1 MEIISARGEEVEGP
15 LRKKTSPREPPPISK
30 PLSKKERTKT
40 SLPFVFLFPPLPSSS
55 LLFRG
60 SYKNNNNL
68 LNEKKPIILL
78 SSSSFFSSKG
88 PFVQQSDTSAFFFV
102 VGARGIA

>member
-40 SLPFVFLFPPLPSSS
+40 SLPFVFLFPPL
-55 LLFRG
+55 RG
-60 SYKNNNNL
+60 IQPTIIIYV
-68 LNEKKPIILL
+68 NEKKPIIILL
-78 SSSSFFSSKG
+78 SSSFFSSVRVR
-88 PFVQQSDTSAFFFV
+88 PTQ
-102 VGARGIA
+102 